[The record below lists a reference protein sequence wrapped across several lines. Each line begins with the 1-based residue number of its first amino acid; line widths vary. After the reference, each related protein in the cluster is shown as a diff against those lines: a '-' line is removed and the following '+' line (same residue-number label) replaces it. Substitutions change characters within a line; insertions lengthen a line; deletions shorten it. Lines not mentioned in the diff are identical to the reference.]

1 MHTND
6 AHNLFIRFYS
16 QNTYKFFFQIDR
28 MQEIEIKNLCMNS
41 VNKNTEIRDYSILKT
56 VLTFKMVCINLFL
69 F

>member
-1 MHTND
+1 
-6 AHNLFIRFYS
+6 
-16 QNTYKFFFQIDR
+16 